1 MQQPPNKPVIAYIF
15 AILSLLLL
23 TLDTSIQWCTV
34 QGRSRKYLV
43 MRVPLLAIILVE
55 DIGLIGFIEVYRS
68 RQRTGWLPALWIL
81 LESSILLN
89 LSIGVCSL
97 GLFR

>member
-1 MQQPPNKPVIAYIF
+1 MQQPPNNPVIAYIF
-15 AILSLLLL
+15 AFLSLLLL
-23 TLDTSIQWCTV
+23 ALDTGIQWCTV

-43 MRVPLLAIILVE
+43 IRVPLLAVILLG

-68 RQRTGWLPALWIL
+68 MRRPDWLPALWVL
-81 LESSILLN
+81 LESSILLS